1 MAGSCSGIQDKWG
14 MLPPGDSVDLGSE
27 QGLPCPIFAPRPSPS
42 PPNSQHSTNPANQ
55 KRILILE
62 AKRVHASSSQI
73 WPGDA
78 RPCAPGLL
86 ALPRARGP
94 FPRATELLCDVGGY
108 CWQQVEEGGAC
119 GSDPSGGKPDR
130 TKKGKRK
137 MKSQQCPNLV
147 FH

>member
-1 MAGSCSGIQDKWG
+1 M
-14 MLPPGDSVDLGSE
+14 
-27 QGLPCPIFAPRPSPS
+27 
-42 PPNSQHSTNPANQ
+42 
-55 KRILILE
+55 
-62 AKRVHASSSQI
+62 
-73 WPGDA
+73 A

-94 FPRATELLCDVGGY
+94 FPRATELLGDVGGY

-137 MKSQQCPNLV
+137 TEISTVSKPSFPSVAIENV
-147 FH
+147 K

>member
-1 MAGSCSGIQDKWG
+1 MPRLRP
-14 MLPPGDSVDLGSE
+14 LPLTITPL
-27 QGLPCPIFAPRPSPS
+27 
-42 PPNSQHSTNPANQ
+42 QHSTNPANP

-62 AKRVHASSSQI
+62 ARRVHASPSQT

-86 ALPRARGP
+86 ALPRARGL

-108 CWQQVEEGGAC
+108 FWQQVEEGGVC

-130 TKKGKRK
+130 TLKGLKKK
-137 MKSQQCPNLV
+137 KSQQCPNLV